1 MVCLHVYILFVSDL
15 FTFYLFTNFRGPRLC
30 VGDEIIKINHQ
41 TVVGWTSKNVLR
53 LLQQRPGV
61 ILTLKKRPKR
71 QSMAGQPFR
80 NLSQEASPN
89 IFNNLP
95 SPREQFLAKPLP
107 EINWKY
113 VFFFIIGCFAWHI
126 FYTSLQTKNFEC
138 MI

>member
-1 MVCLHVYILFVSDL
+1 M
-15 FTFYLFTNFRGPRLC
+15 
-30 VGDEIIKINHQ
+30 GDEIIKINNQ

-80 NLSQEASPN
+80 NLSQEASPD

-95 SPREQFLAKPLP
+95 SPSRAQFLVAPLP
-107 EINWKY
+107 DYLKY
-113 VFFFIIGCFAWHI
+113 VFFV
-126 FYTSLQTKNFEC
+126 S
-138 MI
+138 